1 MVTDPVGVWA
11 STSLARFCSIY
22 LFLRDLK
29 FTAFWARIKVAMIAG
44 LIFIFVKLYPALPD
58 IVQKKVVQ
66 FGSCFIRMSSLRF
79 WIKAMFV
86 FLLKADLTKQ
96 PVN

>member
-1 MVTDPVGVWA
+1 MVTDPVDVWA

-58 IVQKKVVQ
+58 IVQKKVRVVFYQ
-66 FGSCFIRMSSLRF
+66 NVKLEILDKSDVRF
-79 WIKAMFV
+79 SFKS
-86 FLLKADLTKQ
+86 
-96 PVN
+96 